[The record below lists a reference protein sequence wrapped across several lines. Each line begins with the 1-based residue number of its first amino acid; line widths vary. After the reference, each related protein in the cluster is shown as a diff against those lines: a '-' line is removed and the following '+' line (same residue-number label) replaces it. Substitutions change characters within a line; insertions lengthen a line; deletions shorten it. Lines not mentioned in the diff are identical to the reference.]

1 MSKDSK
7 QVALLDLQAQ
17 YAKIRPEIEAEVQ
30 RVFESQR
37 FIMGPD
43 VERLERE
50 VAAYCG
56 ARFGIGCASGSDAI
70 LLALKALG
78 VGPGDEV
85 LTVPYTFFAT
95 AGYVVHSGAQPVFVD
110 VEPDTF
116 NMDVSQ
122 VRLALDRHPK
132 VKVIMPVHLFGA
144 CADMDPLLEIAR
156 ERGLAVVEDAAQSI
170 GAEYK
175 GRRAGSMGA
184 VNCLSFYPGKNL
196 GAFGDAG
203 MMTCEDP
210 ELDAR
215 LRAFRQHGGV
225 TRYVHEWVG
234 WNSRLDALQAA
245 VLSVKLKYLDE
256 WTAARQANAA
266 LYKRLFS
273 QAGVPVVAPVIAEY
287 ATRHVM
293 NQFVIRCSRRDELR
307 AYLAER
313 GIGSEVYYPIPLHLQ
328 KCFGYLGKGPGSFPV
343 SERLAKETL
352 ALPVHPELRVEDVER
367 VVSAVS
373 EFYRSGRLK
382 P

>member
-70 LLALKALG
+70 LLALKALD

-122 VRLALDRHPK
+122 VRSALDRHPK

-144 CADMDPLLEIAR
+144 CVDMDPLLEIAR

-184 VNCLSFYPGKNL
+184 VNCFSFYPGKNL

-215 LRAFRQHGGV
+215 LRALRQHGGV
-225 TRYVHEWVG
+225 TRYVHEFVG

-245 VLSVKLKYLDE
+245 VLSVKLRHLDE
-256 WTAARQANAA
+256 WTAARQVNAA
-266 LYKRLFS
+266 LYTRLFAE
-273 QAGVPVVAPVIAEY
+273 AGVPVVAPVIAGY

>member
-17 YAKIRPEIEAEVQ
+17 YAKIRPEIEAEVK

-122 VRLALDRHPK
+122 VQSALDRHPK

-184 VNCLSFYPGKNL
+184 VNCFSFYPGKNL

-215 LRAFRQHGGV
+215 LRALRQHGGV
-225 TRYVHEWVG
+225 TRYVHEFVG

-245 VLSVKLKYLDE
+245 VLSVKLRYLDE
-256 WTAARQANAA
+256 WTAARQVNAA
-266 LYKRLFS
+266 LYTRLFAE
-273 QAGVPVVAPVIAEY
+273 AGVPVVAPVIAEY

>member
-1 MSKDSK
+1 MTSVSK
-7 QVALLDLQAQ
+7 AIPLLDLQAQ
-17 YAKIRPEIEAEVQ
+17 YASIQPEIEREVR
-30 RVFESQR
+30 RVLESQR

-50 VAAYCG
+50 IAAYCG
-56 ARFGIGCASGSDAI
+56 ARYGIGCASGSDAI

-95 AGYVVHSGAQPVFVD
+95 AGYVVHTGAQPVFVD
-110 VEPDTF
+110 VEPGTF
-116 NMDVSQ
+116 NMDVSLVGQ
-122 VRLALDRHPK
+122 VLDRHPK

-175 GRRAGSMGA
+175 GSRRAGSMGA

-203 MMTCEDP
+203 MMTTDDDAI
-210 ELDAR
+210 DAR
-215 LRAFRQHGGV
+215 LRALRQHGGV

-245 VLSVKLKYLDE
+245 VLSVKLRHLDD
-256 WTAARQANAA
+256 WTEARRANAA
-266 LYKRLFS
+266 LYARLFAS
-273 QAGVPVVAPVIAEY
+273 RATPVVTPFVAPY

-293 NQFVIRCSRRDELR
+293 NQFVIRCERRDELR
-307 AYLAER
+307 QYLAEQ
-313 GIGSEVYYPIPLHLQ
+313 GISSEVYYPIPLHLQ
-328 KCFGYLGKGPGSFPV
+328 TCFTYLGCGPGSFPV

-352 ALPVHPELRVEDVER
+352 ALPVHPELKVEDVER
-367 VVSAVS
+367 VVDVVS
-373 EFYRSGRLK
+373 EFYAGL
-382 P
+382 

>member
-1 MSKDSK
+1 MKGIP
-7 QVALLDLQAQ
+7 LLDLQAQ
-17 YAKIRPEIEAEVQ
+17 YSKIQAEIEVEVG
-30 RVFESQR
+30 RVFASQR

-56 ARFGIGCASGSDAI
+56 ARHGIGCASGSDAI

-85 LTVPYTFFAT
+85 LTVPYSFFAT
-95 AGYVVHSGAQPVFVD
+95 AGYIVHAGAQPVFVD
-110 VEPDTF
+110 VELDTF
-116 NMDVSQ
+116 NMDVSM
-122 VRLALDRHPK
+122 VRAALDRHPQ
-132 VKVIMPVHLFGA
+132 VKAIMPVHLFGA

-184 VNCLSFYPGKNL
+184 VNCFSFYPGKNL

-203 MMTCEDP
+203 MLTTDDAA
-210 ELDAR
+210 LDAR
-215 LRAFRQHGGV
+215 LRALRQHGGV

-245 VLSVKLKYLDE
+245 VLSVKLRYLDE
-256 WTAARQANAA
+256 WTEARRANAA
-266 LYKRLFS
+266 LYTRLFAAS
-273 QAGVPVVAPVIAEY
+273 GAPVATPVIAPY
-287 ATRHVM
+287 ATRHVT
-293 NQFVIRCSRRDELR
+293 NQYVIRCPRRDELR
-307 AYLAER
+307 AFLTER
-313 GIGSEVYYPIPLHLQ
+313 GIGNEVYYPIPLHLQ
-328 KCFGYLGKGPGSFPV
+328 KCFACLGYGPGSFPV

-352 ALPVHPELRVEDVER
+352 ALPVHPELAPADIER
-367 VVSAVS
+367 VVAKVA
-373 EFYRSGRLK
+373 EFYQ
-382 P
+382 

>member
-1 MSKDSK
+1 MIP
-7 QVALLDLQAQ
+7 LLDLQAQ
-17 YAKIRPEIEAEVQ
+17 YAKIQPEIEREVA
-30 RVFESQR
+30 RVFASQR

-43 VERLERE
+43 VEKLERE

-56 ARFGIGCASGSDAI
+56 ARFGVGCASGSDAI

-110 VEPDTF
+110 VSADTF
-116 NMDVSQ
+116 NMDVSL
-122 VRLALDRHPK
+122 VEAALDRHPK

-144 CADMDPLLEIAR
+144 CADMDTLLEIAR
-156 ERGLAVVEDAAQSI
+156 RRGLAVVEDAAQSI

-184 VNCLSFYPGKNL
+184 INCFSFYPGKNL

-203 MMTCEDP
+203 MMTTDDEA
-210 ELDAR
+210 LDAR
-215 LRAFRQHGGV
+215 LRALRQHGGV

-256 WTAARQANAA
+256 WTEARRANAA
-266 LYKRLFS
+266 LYERLFAA
-273 QAGVPVVAPVIAEY
+273 AGMPVVTPVVAGY

-293 NQFVIRCSRRDELR
+293 NQFVIRCLSRRDELR
-307 AYLAER
+307 SHLAER
-313 GIGSEVYYPIPLHLQ
+313 EIGCEVYYPIPLHLQ
-328 KCFGYLGKGPGSFPV
+328 ACFAYLGYRPGSFPV
-343 SERLAKETL
+343 SEQLAKQTL
-352 ALPVHPELRVEDVER
+352 ALPVHPQLTVEDVER
-367 VVSAVS
+367 VAEVVG
-373 EFYRSGRLK
+373 EFYRGCG
-382 P
+382 

>member
-1 MSKDSK
+1 MTASTK
-7 QVALLDLQAQ
+7 AIPLLDLQAQ
-17 YAKIRPEIEAEVQ
+17 YAKIQPEIEREVK
-30 RVFESQR
+30 RLFESQR

-56 ARFGIGCASGSDAI
+56 ARHGIGCASGSDAI

-85 LTVPYTFFAT
+85 LTVPYSFFAT

-116 NMDVSQ
+116 NMDVLQ
-122 VRLALDRHPK
+122 VRAVLDRHPR

-144 CADMDPLLEIAR
+144 CADMDPILEIAR

-184 VNCLSFYPGKNL
+184 VNCFSFYPGKNL
-196 GAFGDAG
+196 GAFGDGG
-203 MMTCEDP
+203 MMTTDDAAI
-210 ELDAR
+210 DAR
-215 LRAFRQHGGV
+215 LRALRQHGGV

-245 VLSVKLKYLDE
+245 VLSVKLRYLDE
-256 WTAARQANAA
+256 WTEARRANAA
-266 LYKRLFS
+266 LYTRLL
-273 QAGVPVVAPVIAEY
+273 AGTSVVAPVIGGY

-293 NQFVIRCSRRDELR
+293 NQFVIRCARRDELR
-307 AYLAER
+307 AHLAER

-328 KCFGYLGKGPGSFPV
+328 KCFAYLGCGPGSFPV
-343 SERLAKETL
+343 SERLAGETL
-352 ALPVHPELRVEDVER
+352 ALPVHPELGVEDVER
-367 VVSAVS
+367 VVSAVV
-373 EFYRSGRLK
+373 EFYK
-382 P
+382 A